1 MQQQN
6 KAAITALT
14 AETPSHVKGSTTLSP
29 VTWLFSRIFLPKRIL
44 RLYVLLGRP
53 QRSTESMPAE
63 PGKQCAPIRELPSPG
78 WQVKEECTQS
88 QPQEGTH
95 CKQRETASLK
105 SQRETWVW
113 PSKQGYN
120 ILGERHFSAE
130 HALDE
135 DRGAPRRTRWST
147 NWPRTL
153 FATSA
158 VTTPVIA
165 C

>member
-88 QPQEGTH
+88 QPHRGH
-95 CKQRETASLK
+95 TAS
-105 SQRETWVW
+105 RE
-113 PSKQGYN
+113 KQLPLNPKEKPGYGPPN
-120 ILGERHFSAE
+120 KGTTFWENGISLQSTHWMRTVVLLGEPDGQ
-130 HALDE
+130 LT
-135 DRGAPRRTRWST
+135 GQG
-147 NWPRTL
+147 L
-153 FATSA
+153 
-158 VTTPVIA
+158 
-165 C
+165 CLQLLL